1 MRFGLLATFI
11 AAIGIISWDELKHKQ
26 RVPHPEVYIHAA
38 VVWAILGIISEL
50 GVPELA
56 AIFGL
61 GLVLSMLYIY
71 FKAVPPPVSA
81 TGPTPGLGQGW
92 N

>member
-11 AAIGIISWDELKHKQ
+11 AAISILTWDELKTKQ
-26 RVPHPEVYIHAA
+26 RVPHPEVYIRAA
-38 VVWAILGIISEL
+38 VVWAILGLIGEL

-56 AIFGL
+56 SLFGL
-61 GLVLSMLYIY
+61 GLVLSMLYVY
-71 FKAVPPPVSA
+71 VKPTAGGTESFGSAPAV
-81 TGPTPGLGQGW
+81 T